1 MLFTYKS
8 KGTADDWTDDTIEAD
23 SREDAIKAL
32 DQIYGIKRDEN
43 GSQTN
48 ADMIQVVLK

>member
-8 KGTADDWTDDTIEAD
+8 KGTADDWTDDQVEAD
-23 SREDAIKAL
+23 SREDAIKKL
-32 DQIYGIKRDEN
+32 DQIYGIKRDDK
-43 GSQTN
+43 GKQTN